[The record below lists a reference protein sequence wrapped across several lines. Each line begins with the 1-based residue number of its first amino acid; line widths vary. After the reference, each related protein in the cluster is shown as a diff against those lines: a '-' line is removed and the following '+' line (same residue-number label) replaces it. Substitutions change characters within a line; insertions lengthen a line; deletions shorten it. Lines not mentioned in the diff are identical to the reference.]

1 MKINQK
7 FFSLGIFIAGA
18 TVLFFMF
25 NASALSISDITFPV
39 TELGSCENEAD
50 CRTYCEKS
58 ENAAACLNFAKKYNL
73 LSDKELAQAEKFA
86 VIKSGPGGCTSR
98 SSCETYCNDIN
109 HIDECVAFGEQ
120 NGFLQGE
127 ELEEAKKV
135 SAALKSGAKL
145 PGNCR
150 NKNECEKYCED
161 PSRIDECIAF
171 AQAAGFISA
180 DEAEEGRKFSQF
192 MKRGETPGNCKSK
205 DECES
210 YCGNESNFEV
220 CLNFA
225 EKAGLVS
232 GKDLEMAK
240 KTGGKG
246 PGNCRGKKQCEN
258 FCKQPEN
265 QKACF
270 EFGKE
275 HGLISEEDS
284 QRMEEGKKQIKRAL
298 EESPSEV
305 RECILSTVGSDI
317 LSKIESEEFFGGPE
331 IGDKMRSCF
340 EKMMPGPQMQGEQG
354 QQQMPG
360 AEGRMPGAGFQG
372 PGGCKTP
379 EECQKY
385 CEANPEECNRPVPF
399 QGQDQD
405 GKMMRPPE
413 GMMPPEGFQA
423 PEGFQP
429 PPGTF
434 TPPPSGEYQFV
445 PPPSGEF
452 MPPPTFVP
460 TEPAP
465 TPVPPQTLLQY
476 SPFGVILRFFLGY

>member
-39 TELGSCENEAD
+39 AELGSCENEAD
-50 CRTYCEKS
+50 CRAYCEKS

-161 PSRIDECIAF
+161 PPHIDECIAF

-246 PGNCRGKKQCEN
+246 PGNCRGKEQCEN

-284 QRMEEGKKQIKRAL
+284 QRMEEGKKQIKRAI

-317 LSKIESEEFFGGPE
+317 LSKIESGEFFGGPE
-331 IGDKMRSCF
+331 IGDKMKSCF

-354 QQQMPG
+354 QQQMPD
-360 AEGRMPGAGFQG
+360 AESRIPGVENQFQ
-372 PGGCKTP
+372 K
-379 EECQKY
+379 
-385 CEANPEECNRPVPF
+385 
-399 QGQDQD
+399 
-405 GKMMRPPE
+405 
-413 GMMPPEGFQA
+413 PPEGFRP

-429 PPGTF
+429 PAGFDQHQLPQGQFPQGAQPPEGFSPSGRSPEGEQPPAGFQAPQNFQPPAGFEPPSGTF
-434 TPPPSGEYQFV
+434 TPPPSGE
-445 PPPSGEF
+445 SI
-452 MPPPTFVP
+452 PPPTMMP
-460 TEPAP
+460 DEMM
-465 TPVPPQTLLQY
+465 PPQSLLQY
-476 SPFGVILRFFLGY
+476 SPFGVILRFFLGF